1 MAYRIERVE
10 KIIEREL
17 ANILFDSTNNNKLKY
32 VSITKVS
39 LTNDLSIATVYYTV
53 LGNLG
58 EIESTKED
66 LEKSKGYLRSILA
79 KRIDLRKTPELR
91 FKYDESL
98 AYGNHINE
106 ILENLKKINTSPLQG
121 EVLNIG
127 DICRKTKKF

>member
-39 LTNDLSIATVYYTV
+39 LTNDLSIATVYYTI

-106 ILENLKKINTSPLQG
+106 ILENLKNKYFPFTRGS
-121 EVLNIG
+121 
-127 DICRKTKKF
+127 T

>member
-1 MAYRIERVE
+1 MAYRLERIE

-17 ANILFDSTNNNKLKY
+17 ASILFDVNNNKLKF

-39 LTNDLSIATVYYTV
+39 VTNDLSIATVYYTV
-53 LGNLG
+53 LGNKG
-58 EIESTKED
+58 EIDSTKED
-66 LEKSKGYLRSILA
+66 LEKAKGYLRSSLA

-106 ILENLKKINTSPLQG
+106 ILENLKK
-121 EVLNIG
+121 
-127 DICRKTKKF
+127 